1 MVPESITARKHGSQ
15 QQHGSGAEAEGQCL
29 KPQSRSR
36 KRKVERTR
44 GFELPK
50 SNPSN
55 ILLPARP
62 YLLNFP
68 NGTISW
74 GPKFPMPEPGGGV
87 GGTTF
92 LPHCLSCLCHDIF
105 TTARGK
111 AQVHPFPLCPCH
123 KAPPLPLG
131 VWAPSPSS

>member
-15 QQHGSGAEAEGQCL
+15 QQHGSGAEAGGQCL

-50 SNPSN
+50 SIPSN
-55 ILLPARP
+55 IPLPARP

-68 NGTISW
+68 NSTISW
-74 GPKFPMPEPGGGV
+74 GPKFPMPEPGGV
-87 GGTTF
+87 GGTF
-92 LPHCLSCLCHDIF
+92 PPQYLGCLCCIF
-105 TTARGK
+105 ITARGKK